1 MGRIKWSS
9 AEKMLQLVYPA
20 SPEKALS
27 ILLCSIMRELVF
39 DFFKENSFLYG
50 FELPGRGE
58 TPQV

>member
-9 AEKMLQLVYPA
+9 AEKMLQLVHPA

-27 ILLCSIMRELVF
+27 LLLCSIMRELVI
-39 DFFKENSFLYG
+39 NFLIEIALVHG
-50 FELPGRGE
+50 FELPGRVE